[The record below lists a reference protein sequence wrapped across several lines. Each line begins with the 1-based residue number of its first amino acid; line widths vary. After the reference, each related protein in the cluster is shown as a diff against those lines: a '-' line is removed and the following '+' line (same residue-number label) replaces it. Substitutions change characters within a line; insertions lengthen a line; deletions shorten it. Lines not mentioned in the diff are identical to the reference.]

1 MPFLEYCKHVILGT
15 LGTHKQT
22 QKLCQFK
29 TLLEVHLHQKRK
41 KEKKNKKIQETNPE
55 KLQILILC
63 TLHCALCPT
72 YYVQQH
78 QPKKTLSLC
87 RGH

>member
-15 LGTHKQT
+15 LGMHKQT
-22 QKLCQFK
+22 QKLCINSKLSWRFICIK
-29 TLLEVHLHQKRK
+29 ERK
-41 KEKKNKKIQETNPE
+41 KEKKKKKIQETNPE

-63 TLHCALCPT
+63 TLHHALCPM
-72 YYVQQH
+72 YYVQQQ
-78 QPKKTLSLC
+78 QPKKTSLC